1 VKVNTILSVLSATE
15 TDWSLDN
22 QVVARSVRL
31 AQQFE
36 AEIVLLQI
44 AYDNSLGHGTFVPR
58 AEIDSARL
66 TLLAS
71 YREHLEA
78 LRETLVQGRNL
89 DVRTDVR
96 WSHDFADCI
105 LQAASKHGADLILKQ
120 PQDRSFVL
128 GLLPN
133 SDWDLLRDS
142 AVPVWFVA
150 AEAVA
155 GPSQGIIAAVD
166 QAFSDDDDEGEE
178 DEKFALDNRAFEAAE
193 TLSRCFGAPLY
204 AVHAYQIPRSLPGFE
219 GYAPLFPPAPGLA
232 PEASAAAAQ
241 STETREQA
249 RRDLAARHGK
259 LVRDFV
265 TEHGIPLDDLV
276 VQEGPVDQVLT
287 STAESRHAGLIVM
300 GAAHKT
306 WWDRLRGHV
315 SAEPT
320 LADAPCDVLFVK
332 T

>member
-1 VKVNTILSVLSATE
+1 VKLDTILSVLSATE

-22 QVVARSVRL
+22 PIIARSLRL
-31 AQQFE
+31 AQTFE
-36 AEIVLLQI
+36 ADIVLLQI

-78 LRETLVQGRNL
+78 LKETIVQRRKLG
-89 DVRTDVR
+89 VRTDVR

-105 LQAASKHGADLILKQ
+105 LQAAKENGADLILKQ
-120 PQDRSFVL
+120 PQARSFVL
-128 GLLPN
+128 GILPN
-133 SDWDLLRDS
+133 TDWDLLRQS
-142 AVPVWFVA
+142 TVPVWFVTA
-150 AEAVA
+150 PAVT
-155 GPSQGIIAAVD
+155 GPAQGIIAAVD
-166 QAFSDDDDEGEE
+166 QAFGDDDDEDEE
-178 DEKFALDNRAFEAAE
+178 RFELDNRAFETAE
-193 TLSRCFGAPLY
+193 SLSRRFAAPLY
-204 AVHAYQIPRSLPGFE
+204 AVHAYQVPRSLPGFE
-219 GYAPLFPPAPGLA
+219 GYAPLFPPAAGLT
-232 PEASAAAAQ
+232 PEASAAAARN
-241 STETREQA
+241 TETRAQA
-249 RRDLAARHGK
+249 RRDLAARHGS

-276 VQEGPVDQVLT
+276 VEEGPVDQVLT
-287 STAESRHAGLIVM
+287 QTAESRHAGLIVM

-332 T
+332 A